1 MFQMYGVNPP
11 MCTPF
16 QENGELDIDSL
27 KALVSFLRDRVDG
40 LFVCGSYGGG
50 VLMTEEERRQ
60 VLEVTLAEVG
70 GKIPVIAHV
79 GTTSNIPE
87 TMCLAILTRWSR
99 QPGTSPCMSTTI
111 PSSKDTPWMSA

>member
-60 VLEVTLAEVG
+60 VLEVTWPRSA
-70 GKIPVIAHV
+70 AR
-79 GTTSNIPE
+79 S
-87 TMCLAILTRWSR
+87 
-99 QPGTSPCMSTTI
+99 
-111 PSSKDTPWMSA
+111 PSSHMWEQPIR